1 MTGSGATLRTA
12 ADPAAR
18 DAATRDALLA
28 GFGITATA
36 RALGVPRGTVQNRAH
51 RLGLVYD
58 KSEGKWVG

>member
-1 MTGSGATLRTA
+1 MTAHGATLRTA
-12 ADPAAR
+12 TTDMAR

-58 KSEGKWVG
+58 KGEGKWTA

>member
-1 MTGSGATLRTA
+1 MTGYGSTLRA
-12 ADPAAR
+12 ATDPASR

-36 RALGVPRGTVQNRAH
+36 RALGVPRGTVPNRAH

-58 KSEGKWVG
+58 KSEGKWIG